1 MWENKSVARDVTKP
15 EQIDDMPN
23 VRLEGAYNPQ
33 DLLNG
38 TLPEARKLVHDG
50 VVVVVKPRHVYRE
63 RPEGH
68 VLVEVMVREGAFA
81 QHFGVS
87 VILRSPKRLLV
98 KLSPIG
104 YPRPTWGV
112 KEAVRL
118 VAETLMAETGVTIAS
133 STLA

>member
-1 MWENKSVARDVTKP
+1 
-15 EQIDDMPN
+15 MPN
-23 VRLEGAYNPQ
+23 VLLEGAYSPQ

-38 TLPEARKLVHDG
+38 TLPDARKLEHDG
-50 VVVVVKPRHVYRE
+50 VVVVVKPGHVYRE

-68 VLVEVMVREGAFA
+68 LLVEVMVREDAFA

-87 VILRSPKRLLV
+87 VILRPPERLLV

-118 VAETLMAETGVTIAS
+118 VAETLMAETGVTIAR
-133 STLA
+133 STLAGEIAIRE